1 MQQQEFPMPS
11 GLTRRPF
18 WLAGTLVM
26 SLLLLAACGKKA
38 PEVDQAVPVIALPV
52 QAVDGMSA
60 GRFPG
65 EIHARYEMP
74 LSFRVAGQL
83 TARYVNPGDL
93 VKKGQALA
101 QLDPTD
107 AGNQLAAAKA
117 ALEAAEHRLLYATQ
131 QRDRDDAQSKQNLI
145 SQLQLEQTQDAYASA
160 LAARDQARQQFELAQ
175 SQSRYTTLIADHDGA
190 ITSRQ
195 ADVGQVLTAGQA
207 VFDFA
212 WSGERE
218 AYLDVP
224 ESRIDGIVIGQAA
237 KITLPA
243 LPDRALDAHVREISP
258 AADPQSRTYLV
269 KLTIDQP
276 ANTLQLGMTADVVLQ
291 SGKSSTVAISV
302 PATALFHQNEH
313 PAVWVVRPAD
323 ATLELRPVTIAR
335 YGERDVLIA
344 SGLQA
349 GERVVM
355 QGVHTVSIGEKV
367 APIAPPHPED
377 APQ

>member
-1 MQQQEFPMPS
+1 VQQPEFPTPH
-11 GLTRRPF
+11 GPQHRPA
-18 WLAGTLVM
+18 WLPAAVAV
-26 SLLLLAACGKKA
+26 SLILLSACGKKA
-38 PEVDQAVPVIALPV
+38 PEVDQAVPVIAQSV
-52 QAVDGMSA
+52 KAVDGMSA
-60 GRFPG
+60 ARFPG

-83 TARYVNPGDL
+83 TTRYVNPGDL

-117 ALEAAEHRLLYATQ
+117 SLEAAEHRLLFATR
-131 QRDRDDAQSKQNLI
+131 QRDRDEAQSKQNLI

-160 LAARDQARQQFELAQ
+160 LAARDQSRQQFELAQ
-175 SQSRYTTLIADHDGA
+175 NQSRYTTLSADHDGA
-190 ITSRQ
+190 VTSRQ
-195 ADVGQVLTAGQA
+195 ADVGQVLAAGQA
-207 VFDFA
+207 VFGFA

-218 AYLDVP
+218 VYLDIP
-224 ESRIDGIVIGQAA
+224 ESRIDGIIIGQPA
-237 KITLPA
+237 KVTLPA
-243 LPDRALDAHVREISP
+243 LPGRVFDARVREMAP

-276 ANTLQLGMTADVVLQ
+276 ANVLQLGMTADVALQ
-291 SGKSSTVAISV
+291 SGKGSGAVVSI
-302 PATALFHQNEH
+302 PATALFHQGEH

-323 ATLELRPVTIAR
+323 ATLELRPVTVTR

-355 QGVHTVSIGEKV
+355 QGVHTVSVGEKV

>member
-1 MQQQEFPMPS
+1 VQQQEFPTPP
-11 GLTRRPF
+11 GLTRRAA
-18 WLAGTLVM
+18 WLAGTVVM
-26 SLLLLAACGKKA
+26 SLLLAACGKKA
-38 PEVDQAVPVIALPV
+38 PEVDQAMPVIALPV
-52 QAVDGMSA
+52 QAVDGVSA

-65 EIHARYEMP
+65 DIHARYEMP
-74 LSFRVAGQL
+74 LSFRVGGQL

-117 ALEAAEHRLLYATQ
+117 ALDAAEHRLLFATQ
-131 QRDRDDAQSKQNLI
+131 QRDRDEAQSKQNLI
-145 SQLQLEQTQDAYASA
+145 SHLQLEQTQDAYASA
-160 LAARDQARQQFELAQ
+160 LAARDQAKQQFELAQ

-195 ADVGQVLTAGQA
+195 ADTGQVLSAGQA
-207 VFDFA
+207 VFGFA

-218 AYLDVP
+218 VYLDVP
-224 ESRIDGIVIGQAA
+224 ESRIDGIVIGQVA
-237 KITLPA
+237 KVTLPA
-243 LPDRALDAHVREISP
+243 LPGRVFDARVREISP

-269 KLTIDQP
+269 KLTIDRP
-276 ANTLQLGMTADVVLQ
+276 ADMLQLGMTADVVLQ
-291 SGKSSTVAISV
+291 AVKTSSTAISIPV
-302 PATALFHQNEH
+302 TALFHQGEH

-323 ATLELRPVTIAR
+323 ATLELRPVIIDR
-335 YGERDVLIA
+335 YGEHDVLIA